1 MNWSGPAIVLSA
13 RAHGEGAAIA
23 QVFAREHGQYGGL
36 VHGRRRKGAALQPGS
51 RVEARWRARLAE
63 HLGVFTLE
71 LSVARASLA
80 LGDRTALAG
89 LSAACALAESTLPER
104 DPHPAVFDALEL
116 VLSHLGDAAVWPAL
130 YVRWELGL
138 LADLGF
144 GIALDRNLLPRFLLG
159 GDLGDGP
166 RWRDIAEGLSL
177 TGHLLETRLYAAHN
191 KALPDAR
198 VRLAEEVERLAKA
211 EPSA

>member
-1 MNWSGPAIVLSA
+1 MNWAGPAIVLSS

-23 QVFAREHGQYGGL
+23 QIFSREHGRFGGL
-36 VHGRRRKGAALQPGS
+36 VHGRRTKGAALQPGS
-51 RVEARWRARLAE
+51 RVAAKWRARLAE
-63 HLGVFTLE
+63 HLGVFTIE
-71 LSVARASLA
+71 LSAGRASFG

-89 LSAACALAESTLPER
+89 LSAACAIAESVLPER

-144 GIALDRNLLPRFLLG
+144 GIALDQHLQVPGFLVSG
-159 GDLGDGP
+159 GRDP
-166 RWRDIAEGLSL
+166 RWRDIALGLSL
-177 TGHLLETRLYAAHN
+177 TAQLLETRLYAAHN

-198 VRLAEEVERLAKA
+198 VRLAEEVARLAKA
-211 EPSA
+211 DASA